1 MNSPKQTV
9 QIAKDVA
16 ASALFLVSSGLA
28 WWYTHKLIVAGIV
41 IALAVDLA
49 VVVWAAIE
57 RRYTLA
63 DMKDIWG
70 VVCLVSVG
78 AVTLYIGDATK
89 ERVAYSII
97 FGVLGLID
105 CSCVVVQLRN
115 IMPLYTMLLL
125 PCDEVGEVDMVE
137 NC

>member
-16 ASALFLVSSGLA
+16 ASALFLASSGLA
-28 WWYTHKLIVAGIV
+28 WWYTHKLIVAGII

-49 VVVWAAIE
+49 MVVWAAIE

-70 VVCLVSVG
+70 VVCLVVVG

-89 ERVAYSII
+89 ERFAYSII

-125 PCDEVGEVDMVE
+125 PCEEVGLPVE
-137 NC
+137 AEHV